1 MSLTILPSHLL
12 VLAAL
17 YLGWRYRM
25 AFLRAVY
32 RIRAARLHAFMEAHW
47 RCRIVCAVG
56 HVNDAS
62 ADRWIA
68 SIRALETSGAILHLL
83 IHTNGGAAQAA
94 TRVKHTLSTYP
105 HEVVADVPGY
115 AWSAGTSMA
124 LACDRIVLGPDSVLG
139 PCDRGWPKDDTTVW
153 AVDQV
158 AAHAE
163 GVPVDVV
170 HARRAIEEAATEVLT
185 YRARRRALADKRY
198 RHHAANPTAGD
209 EHLADQLVRGGWG
222 FHWRPIFRADARKL
236 GLDVQDATPAS
247 HKDFA
252 ELARLTMLSLPEDQR

>member
-12 VLAAL
+12 ILAAL
-17 YLGWRYRM
+17 YLGWRYRL

-115 AWSAGTSMA
+115 AWSAGTSIA

-139 PCDRGWPKDDTTVW
+139 PCDRAWTTGESTAW
-153 AVDQV
+153 AVEHV
-158 AAHAE
+158 AAHE
-163 GVPVDVV
+163 DGVPIEIIR
-170 HARRAIEEAATEVLT
+170 ARQAIEEAASELLT
-185 YRARRRALADKRY
+185 YRASRRAITDRLYRRRAGDP
-198 RHHAANPTAGD
+198 AAVD
-209 EHLADQLVRGGWG
+209 EHLAYQLVRGGWG
-222 FHWRPIFRADARKL
+222 HHWRPIFRADARKL
-236 GLDVQDATPAS
+236 GLDIQDATPTS